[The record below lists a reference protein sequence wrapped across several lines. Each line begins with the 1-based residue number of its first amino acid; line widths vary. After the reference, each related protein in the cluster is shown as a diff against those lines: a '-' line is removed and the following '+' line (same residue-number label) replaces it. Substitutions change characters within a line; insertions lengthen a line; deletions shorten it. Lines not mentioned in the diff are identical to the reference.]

1 MPSWIKVEGNEETVS
16 VLLTRWIEGGV
27 HLSIMSQTYFY
38 PDLFNAS
45 SYFVLQFPEIF
56 KSWLMCEDGAFHF
69 QAEGEVN
76 FIFLC
81 LFSTEFLLFAAAV
94 R

>member
-1 MPSWIKVEGNEETVS
+1 MS
-16 VLLTRWIEGGV
+16 VLLTRLIEGGV
-27 HLSIMSQTYFY
+27 HLSILSQTSFS
-38 PDLFNAS
+38 PFSLFIGS
-45 SYFVLQFPEIF
+45 SYFVRQFPAIF
-56 KSWLMCEDGAFHF
+56 KSRLIREDGAFQF

-81 LFSTEFLLFAAAV
+81 FFSTEFLLVATAV